1 MSKYESMHVPGLE
14 SESNTGNEFTA
25 LMLGD
30 GVKPLQTEVRVSTR
44 ERLRRGE
51 LDQLAERRK
60 QAEGLDSRFKLEPE
74 QLLNPADPV
83 AWKRDGVQEGVYRN
97 LRLGKYSA
105 DARLDLLNRSL
116 AESVEEVPSFVK
128 QCHKLG
134 LRTVV
139 INHGRGK
146 HANST
151 QNILK
156 SCLVLWLPKIDEVLA
171 FHSTQPQH
179 GGVAAIYL
187 LLRKNEQQ
195 RVENIERH
203 R

>member
-1 MSKYESMHVPGLE
+1 MSKSD
-14 SESNTGNEFTA
+14 SKIEFA
-25 LMLGD
+25 SQEPDEFSAIMLDD
-30 GVKPLQTEVRVSTR
+30 GVKPLQVEARVSTR

-51 LDQLAERRK
+51 MDLLAERRR

-83 AWKRDGVQEGVYRN
+83 EWKRDGVQEGVYRN

-116 AESVEEVPSFVK
+116 AESVDEVPSFIK
-128 QCHKLG
+128 QCRRLG

-139 INHGRGK
+139 INHGRGQYPD
-146 HANST
+146 SP

-156 SCLVLWLPKIDEVLA
+156 SCLVLWLPKIDDVLA

-179 GGVAAIYL
+179 GGLAAMYL

-195 RVENIERH
+195 RIENIERH